1 MLERLANSAVVS
13 VLNRLLVREDW
24 AREKLAPFIGRVA
37 RFEAHPLVVV
47 LLIAPDGMFTAN
59 DGREPAVTISVALS
73 SLPQALADPQAAMKD
88 VRLSGDA
95 EFAQA
100 LAFVLQNL
108 RPEPEEELSRFIGDA
123 AAMRLV
129 GVMRASASQW
139 KQMAQSML
147 QSTAH
152 YAVHEDPM
160 IVGRSDLEAFGSE
173 VNGVRD
179 AVARVEKRIELLAR
193 WSQ

>member
-1 MLERLANSAVVS
+1 MVVTLQVTS
-13 VLNRLLVREDW
+13 
-24 AREKLAPFIGRVA
+24 
-37 RFEAHPLVVV
+37 
-47 LLIAPDGMFTAN
+47 DGAFTAA
-59 DGREPAVTISVALS
+59 DASAPAVTISVALS
-73 SLPQALADPQAAMKD
+73 SLPQALVDPQAAMKD
-88 VRLSGDA
+88 MRLSGDA

-108 RPEPEEELSRFIGDA
+108 RPEPEEELSRFFGDA

-129 GVMRASASQW
+129 GLMRASASQA

-160 IVGRSDLEAFGSE
+160 IVGRSDLEAFSSE
-173 VNGVRD
+173 VNSVRD
-179 AVARVEKRIELLAR
+179 AVARIEKRIELLAR
-193 WSQ
+193 QSR

>member
-1 MLERLANSAVVS
+1 MLERLANSAVIS
-13 VLNRLLVREDW
+13 VLNRMLAREVW
-24 AREKLAPFIGRVA
+24 AREKLTPFAGRAA
-37 RFEAHPLVVV
+37 RFEADPMAVTLQ
-47 LLIAPDGMFTAN
+47 ITSDGTFTAA
-59 DGREPAVTISVALS
+59 DSGAPAVTISVALS
-73 SLPQALADPQAAMKD
+73 SLPQALVDPQAAMKD
-88 VRLSGDA
+88 MRLSGDA

-129 GVMRASASQW
+129 GLMRASASQW
-139 KQMAQSML
+139 TQMAQSML

-173 VNGVRD
+173 VNSVRD
-179 AVARVEKRIELLAR
+179 AVERIEKRIELLAR
-193 WSQ
+193 QSL